1 MYHNVSIVFIV
12 EVNRLEFLS
21 RSFIFYLQG
30 SFGRLN
36 APRLCI
42 RFPKFTFTTAFMLP
56 LLLPSLCSLLTTA
69 FMPETETRTNLYVKI
84 GDCER
89 SEKSP
94 CRQQVNNDSLI
105 MDHYETLCEP
115 SENMPFY

>member
-1 MYHNVSIVFIV
+1 MSIVFIV
-12 EVNRLEFLS
+12 EVNRLEFFS
-21 RSFIFYLQG
+21 CSFIFYLQG
-30 SFGRLN
+30 SFGRL

-56 LLLPSLCSLLTTA
+56 LLLPPLCSLLTTA
-69 FMPETETRTNLYVKI
+69 FMPETETRTNLYVKK

-94 CRQQVNNDSLI
+94 
-105 MDHYETLCEP
+105 
-115 SENMPFY
+115 